1 LKTAICLILCL
12 LSTSI
17 FGQNSSER
25 LKLLH
30 ADVLRR
36 EVKNNRVFQRLEGNV
51 EFKQGKTTIKC
62 DVAEQEVGIEKT
74 SLIGHVH
81 IFDEEQ
87 SLQADTVYFFQKQK
101 IQIAVGHVK
110 NVTKK
115 DTTTAN
121 KMTYYESERQLL
133 SEGDVRIANRE
144 GHSVLTAGKAVY
156 FRDREYGKIT
166 ENPVLVQ
173 KDSLGVE
180 TTRIFADTMEVDRK
194 NKHTH
199 IKRRVRIIQSKMTAT
214 CGTADY
220 FKRENKIELASN
232 PKIVQEN
239 RVITGDTLRLF
250 LKNSLLEHAV
260 VLGDAVVTSDADTLS
275 KGRWINKL
283 TGKKMTF
290 YFKDKKLKRMLI
302 EGQATSYYH
311 IIEKNEYKGANEI
324 SGDKIE
330 IFLTDDKADKVVV
343 KSSPDKSFGKYRP
356 PK

>member
-1 LKTAICLILCL
+1 MKTAICLILCL
-12 LSTSI
+12 LSAPVW
-17 FGQNSSER
+17 GQKSRER

-30 ADVLRR
+30 ADFLRR
-36 EVKNNRVFQRLEGNV
+36 EVKNKRILQKLEGNV
-51 EFKQGKTTIKC
+51 EFEQGKTTIKC

-74 SLIGHVH
+74 SLIGNVH

-87 SLQADTVYFFQKQK
+87 SLLADTVYFFQKRK
-101 IQIAVGHVK
+101 IQIAVGRVK
-110 NVTKK
+110 NVTKE

-121 KMTYYESERQLL
+121 KMTYYESEQQLI
-133 SEGDVRIANRE
+133 SEGDVRIANRKE
-144 GHSVLTAGKAVY
+144 RSVLTAGKAIY
-156 FRDREYGKIT
+156 FRDREYGEIT

-194 NKHTH
+194 SKHTH

-220 FKRENKIELASN
+220 FKRENKIELTLN
-232 PKIVQEN
+232 PKIMQEN
-239 RVITGDTLRLF
+239 RVISGDTLRLF
-250 LKNSLLEHAV
+250 LKNSNLEHAV
-260 VLGDAVVTSDADTLS
+260 VLGDAMVTSDADTLA
-275 KGRWINKL
+275 KGRWVNKL
-283 TGKKMTF
+283 SGKKMTF
-290 YFKDKKLKRMLI
+290 YFKNKKLHKMLI

-330 IFLTDDKADKVVV
+330 IFLTDDKADKVLVI
-343 KSSPDKSFGKYRP
+343 SSPDKSFGKYRP